1 MPRSGLLSG
10 KAAKAGYYS
19 RSLVV
24 LRARSGQN
32 IPLLGIFIPSMST
45 QLSDPMAHSA
55 LADALFS
62 RTRQRVLG
70 LLFGQPTRSFY
81 ASELIAMLASGSGAV
96 QRELA
101 SLTQSGLV
109 TVRAVGNQKH
119 YQANPDSPIYSELC
133 GIAQKT
139 VGLVG
144 PLREALAPIASR
156 IIAAFVYGSVA
167 KNSDTASSDVDLML
181 LSDDVSYSDVF
192 AALEI
197 AGTSLGRTVNPTILM
212 RKEFVKRRTAGQ
224 SFLTRVLEQPKIWI
238 IGTEHD
244 LTI

>member
-1 MPRSGLLSG
+1 
-10 KAAKAGYYS
+10 
-19 RSLVV
+19 
-24 LRARSGQN
+24 
-32 IPLLGIFIPSMST
+32 MST

-81 ASELIAMLASGSGAV
+81 AS
-96 QRELA
+96 
-101 SLTQSGLV
+101 
-109 TVRAVGNQKH
+109 
-119 YQANPDSPIYSELC
+119 
-133 GIAQKT
+133 
-139 VGLVG
+139 VG